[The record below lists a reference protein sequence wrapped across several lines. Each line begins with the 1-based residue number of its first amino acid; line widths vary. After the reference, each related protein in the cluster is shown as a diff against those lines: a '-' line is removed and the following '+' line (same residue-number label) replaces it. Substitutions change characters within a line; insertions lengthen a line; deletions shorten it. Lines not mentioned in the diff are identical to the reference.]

1 MLNSHFVSCNSH
13 GVAYI
18 ITLDRRKIMNQEKIG
33 KFIAELRKNKKM
45 TQQDLAEK
53 LGTTDKSISR
63 WENGKC
69 MPDLSLFPLL
79 SKELEVSVNDLMNG
93 EIVDKKEY
101 QETFE
106 KNVVNTISK
115 VDKNNHNWN
124 ILTNILIGI
133 MVLVCLWF
141 VSYIFY
147 INYGFFQKYDSEKM
161 VIENVDDGNLFFATN
176 RIANIK
182 YLLTTYKE
190 NDEEIGLIFVYLE
203 QTLQQKGNEKIDFS
217 GTNGINIINGLSSK
231 QKIFI
236 IGTNLPSNYKVYYT
250 DVGFKKISNSSNEE
264 LKEIIKKSNLMYEN
278 QQN

>member
-1 MLNSHFVSCNSH
+1 
-13 GVAYI
+13 
-18 ITLDRRKIMNQEKIG
+18 MNQEKIG

-203 QTLQQKGNEKIDFS
+203 QTLEQKGNEKIDFS
-217 GTNGINIINGLSSK
+217 GSNGINIINDLESK

-236 IGTNLPSNYKVYYT
+236 NGTNLPSNYKVYYT